1 MAAGVFKVPAEVLET
16 SEKLLQEYLELLKG
30 DPGWAHLALKSIQKV
45 QKHINVLNDEYLK
58 PKE

>member
-1 MAAGVFKVPAEVLET
+1 MAAGVFKVPVEVLET
-16 SEKLLQEYLELLKG
+16 SIKLLQEYLELLKG
-30 DPGWAHLALKSIQKV
+30 DHLALKSIQKV